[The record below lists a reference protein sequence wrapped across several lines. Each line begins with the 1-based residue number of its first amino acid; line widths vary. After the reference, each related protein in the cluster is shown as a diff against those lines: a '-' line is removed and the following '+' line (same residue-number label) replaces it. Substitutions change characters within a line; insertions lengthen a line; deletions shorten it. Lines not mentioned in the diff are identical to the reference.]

1 MDSIV
6 SEAASMRRH
15 GREKGGEG
23 IGEIGRPVLFFSVS
37 NFFFEV
43 NAFLISYN
51 SQRYDRIFAL
61 LDARV
66 PTKVTKH
73 SLQADPECL
82 LWNPHNP
89 AQVRWV
95 G

>member
-1 MDSIV
+1 MDRFGS
-6 SEAASMRRH
+6 RLN
-15 GREKGGEG
+15 EKTRQGEG
-23 IGEIGRPVLFFSVS
+23 MERLVTLSDPFPFKFGFFI
-37 NFFFEV
+37 
-43 NAFLISYN
+43 NAFFVSYN
-51 SQRYDRIFAL
+51 SQRYDRVFAL

-89 AQVRWV
+89 AQV
-95 G
+95 